1 MDLYLFEDTVPA
13 GQQVN
18 FVETIGRA
26 IYVTAGAAGVADKS
40 YVVDEGF
47 VAAGAMAL
55 TAGPEGASLWRWEL
69 LDKAP
74 DANGAMTRI
83 KNAGKVLDE
92 FVSAKHFI
100 RLDSVS
106 FPPGGVAMLHSHAGP
121 GIRCLREGTIRIDS
135 EGTST
140 CYGPG
145 GAWFENGPE
154 PVFAQADQQIAS
166 RFIRVSILPQ
176 AFLGKSSI
184 KYVNEED
191 AAKPKVQTYH
201 RFGEQLLAL

>member
-1 MDLYLFEDTVPA
+1 MDLYMFEDIVPA
-13 GQQVN
+13 GQQLS
-18 FVETIGRA
+18 FAETIGRA
-26 IYVTAGAAGVADKS
+26 IYVTAGAASHGDQTF
-40 YVVDEGF
+40 VVDDGF
-47 VAAGAMAL
+47 VASGSMVL

-69 LDKAP
+69 LDEAP
-74 DANGAMTRI
+74 ASDSSMARI
-83 KNAGKVLDE
+83 KISGKVSDE
-92 FVSAKHFI
+92 FISPEHFI

-106 FPPGGVAMLHSHAGP
+106 FPPGGVAMLHSHQGP

-135 EGTST
+135 EGMSTS
-140 CYGPG
+140 YGPG

-154 PVFAQADQQIAS
+154 PVYAQADRAIAS

-184 KYVNEED
+184 KYVNEAD

-201 RFGEQLLAL
+201 RFGEQLLAF